1 MTRKS
6 VASKALIIGGGG
18 FIGSNLTRTLLADG
32 RSVRVLEL
40 PNRNR
45 MQIIPDHPQLEWCE
59 GNFTNARDLRHAL
72 VGVQSVFHLAST
84 TIPES
89 SNENPQF
96 DVQSNLLGTVAL
108 LEEMRRLPNVPV
120 IFASS
125 GGTVYGRPKVVPIAE
140 EHSTEPECS
149 YGIVKLTIEKY
160 LALYRRMHGTPYRVL
175 RMANPYGPGQEINR
189 VQGAIGVLLSRV
201 LSGQPVEIWGDGSVV
216 RDYFYVSDAISA
228 LKRAEAYVGD
238 DYVFNIGSGKG
249 HSLLDILAAIEG
261 ITHRKCEV
269 RFTAARSFDVPTNVL
284 NIGRAQTV
292 LGWRPEIPLEVGLR
306 HMVDWLAKTGRV
318 SGRTPPLDVNRGPG

>member
-6 VASKALIIGGGG
+6 VAPKALIIGGGG

-45 MQIIPDHPQLEWCE
+45 MKLIPDHPSLEWFE
-59 GNFTNARDLRHAL
+59 GNFTNVQDLRRAM

-96 DVQSNLLGTVAL
+96 DIQSNLLGTVAL
-108 LEEMRRLPNVPV
+108 LEEMRRLPDVPI

-125 GGTVYGRPKVVPIAE
+125 GGTVYGRPRAVPIGE
-140 EHSTEPECS
+140 GHSTEPECS

-160 LALYRRMHGTPYRVL
+160 LALYRLMHGTPYRVL

-189 VQGAIGVLLSRV
+189 AQGAIGVLLSRV

-216 RDYFYVSDAISA
+216 RDYFYISDATSA
-228 LKRAEAYVGD
+228 LKMAEAYTGD
-238 DYVFNIGSGKG
+238 EHVFNVGSGKG
-249 HSLLDILAAIEG
+249 HSLLDILAAIERV
-261 ITHRKCEV
+261 TQRKCEV

-284 NIGRAQTV
+284 NISLAQAH
-292 LGWRPEIPLEVGLR
+292 LGWRPEISLEAGLR
-306 HMVDWLAKTGRV
+306 HMVAWLTR
-318 SGRTPPLDVNRGPG
+318 